1 MLLVELIKHYAG
13 RHRTD
18 KAIMSYLNTEDVI
31 AKFDPDIQVEDI
43 TEEWIMRFKEYAGSK
58 HVGNIKRVIKH
69 TCICK

>member
-1 MLLVELIKHYAG
+1 MLLVESLKIYAG
-13 RHRTD
+13 THRTS
-18 KAIMSYLNTEDVI
+18 KAIYSYLETEDMV
-31 AKFDPDIQVEDI
+31 AKFDAYIQVEDI